1 METDSWVTVLTVTNF
16 VILIVFLILVT
27 VAIIKVNR
35 FSTQLDT
42 ETANIKATLGR
53 LVRELNEIFTSK
65 NKVDK
70 EQSDTIRFM
79 SGKHL

>member
-1 METDSWVTVLTVTNF
+1 METDWVTVLTVTNF

-27 VAIIKVNR
+27 VAIIQINR

-53 LVRELNEIFTSK
+53 LVRELNEIFTSQ
-65 NKVDK
+65 NRVDR
-70 EQSDTIRFM
+70 EQSDKIRFI